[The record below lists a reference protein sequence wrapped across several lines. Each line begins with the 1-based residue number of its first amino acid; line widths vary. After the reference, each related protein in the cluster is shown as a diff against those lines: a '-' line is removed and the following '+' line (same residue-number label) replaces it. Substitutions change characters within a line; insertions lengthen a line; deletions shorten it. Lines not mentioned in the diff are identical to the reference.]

1 MKTLYF
7 LNKREILNEQMNLP
21 IHARESRW
29 ARENNPPRLVRVYDF
44 ENIDQ
49 LMFFVSTFLNFTKKL
64 DHHPQITI
72 AGGEKVQIET
82 YTHQVNEVTEQDL
95 RIAKMADHLYKD
107 ATYVPPEPE
116 LEEEEEENVNN
127 DERLAEGY
135 HFDWTTD
142 W

>member
-1 MKTLYF
+1 
-7 LNKREILNEQMNLP
+7 
-21 IHARESRW
+21 
-29 ARENNPPRLVRVYDF
+29 
-44 ENIDQ
+44 
-49 LMFFVSTFLNFTKKL
+49 MFFVSTFLNFTKKL

-82 YTHQVNEVTEQDL
+82 YTQQVNEVTEQDL